1 MNDVTA
7 LLGILSG
14 MVIPLGVF
22 VWLYFDAKN
31 KRAANIEIAKTID
44 DPSKVEELIS
54 KLDDEKKKEPIEYR
68 RGGTI
73 TIFVGIGLYFK
84 IIFLPKLQA
93 IIIKTNNATCSSAI
107 LYSLGYPNLSIIP
120 QTKNPTKV
128 GLDTLFCA
136 VFYLQPS
143 LNVSQSISGA
153 EGYFFNKAFSKS
165 TFAFEKLIPYI
176 DSKLSN
182 PCVQSCLNCS
192 LL

>member
-31 KRAANIEIAKTID
+31 KRAAIIEIAKTID

-73 TIFVGIGLYFK
+73 TIFVGIGLYLLGVTALGSILK
-84 IIFLPKLQA
+84 GVGLLVATIGVG
-93 IIIKTNNATCSSAI
+93 IIIA
-107 LYSLGYPNLSIIP
+107 GYLFPDDSTGI
-120 QTKNPTKV
+120 TK
-128 GLDTLFCA
+128 A
-136 VFYLQPS
+136 V
-143 LNVSQSISGA
+143 
-153 EGYFFNKAFSKS
+153 EE
-165 TFAFEKLIPYI
+165 FEKE
-176 DSKLSN
+176 
-182 PCVQSCLNCS
+182 
-192 LL
+192 